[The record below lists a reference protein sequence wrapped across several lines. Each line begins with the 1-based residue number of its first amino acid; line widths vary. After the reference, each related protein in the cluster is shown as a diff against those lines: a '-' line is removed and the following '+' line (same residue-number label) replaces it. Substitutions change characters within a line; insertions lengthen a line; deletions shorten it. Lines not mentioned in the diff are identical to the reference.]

1 MIAPVNIVIAILEDI
16 GLNIN
21 IRPHIIDKIEVI
33 IVSIHTGSSIF
44 FKEIDNLSL
53 KILIHINQIPSAIG
67 IIILSMFGYS
77 IIKIPNTKDNIPVGK
92 KSIKKIF
99 LISAPITIKYNPFT
113 TKNIASKVD
122 NTLIEFS
129 G

>member
-53 KILIHINQIPSAIG
+53 KILIHIN
-67 IIILSMFGYS
+67 
-77 IIKIPNTKDNIPVGK
+77 PVSYTHLRAHETDSYLVCRLLLEK
-92 KSIKKIF
+92 KKK
-99 LISAPITIKYNPFT
+99 
-113 TKNIASKVD
+113 
-122 NTLIEFS
+122 
-129 G
+129 